1 MEIIFEGRERC
12 GLFERG
18 AYNMLERLYFREKR
32 EEAQIFRKERMK
44 IGVAG
49 VCGGV
54 GTSFVAC
61 LLAKALSEQKNRK
74 VAFVEAGA
82 VAGPAGGST
91 SSTCLYHSLG
101 MDRRFDGRVFT
112 DYFRTIATGEPVGDR
127 CNMEERINWALAVP
141 GAPGAWE
148 HRELKAEDYCYLVN
162 NIGGNTVI
170 CDLGNLYYQPDLYRE
185 MDILIWVLD
194 PLPSRLIA
202 GMERLSLAR
211 RLQAEGRRS
220 AFVINRWNDGVNRRE
235 FSAFFKEKNRF
246 YLPLISQEL
255 IYKGEYNCTIPWG
268 QKEIKAEMKPNM
280 EKIWGFLGI

>member
-1 MEIIFEGRERC
+1 
-12 GLFERG
+12 
-18 AYNMLERLYFREKR
+18 MLERLYFREKR
-32 EEAQIFRKERMK
+32 EEAQIFRKERLK

-54 GTSFVAC
+54 GSSFVAC
-61 LLAKALSEQKNRK
+61 MLAKALSERK
-74 VAFVEAGA
+74 DRRVAFVEAWGA
-82 VAGPAGGST
+82 DMGCDAGVGGST

-141 GAPGAWE
+141 GAWE
-148 HRELKAEDYCYLVN
+148 HRELRAEDYCYLVN

-170 CDLGNLYYQPDLYRE
+170 CDLGNLYYQPNLYRE
-185 MDILIWVLD
+185 MDSLIWVLD

-202 GMERLSLAR
+202 GMERLALAR
-211 RLQAEGRRS
+211 RLQAEGRRT

-246 YLPLISQEL
+246 HLPLISQEL
-255 IYKGEYNCTIPWG
+255 IYRGEYNCTIPWV

-280 EKIWGFLGI
+280 EKILGFLGI